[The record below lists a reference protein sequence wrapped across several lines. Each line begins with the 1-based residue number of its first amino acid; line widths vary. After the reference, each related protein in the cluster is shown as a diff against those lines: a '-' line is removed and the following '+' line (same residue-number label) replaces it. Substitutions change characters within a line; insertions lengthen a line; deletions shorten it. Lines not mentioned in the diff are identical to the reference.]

1 MAKRPNT
8 AADTVFKSVTASTN
22 NENDR
27 NYYHY
32 FEQKSGI
39 TLTFEVEINSP
50 SVDSIYFVLW
60 NLNDPVNP
68 VVAEPVQ
75 DVCVVDGKAKIEI
88 SDEHFHLG
96 PGPYCATLTALSP
109 AVASTASKGFRQI
122 VGNAVYYYDTWKD
135 SRRYPWPA
143 LS

>member
-1 MAKRPNT
+1 MDKRRNT
-8 AADTVFKSVTASTN
+8 STASVFKSVTASTN
-22 NENDR
+22 NPNDK
-27 NYYHY
+27 NYHHY
-32 FEQKSGI
+32 FEQDDQW
-39 TLTFEVEINSP
+39 TLTFEVTTDP
-50 SVDSIYFVLW
+50 SVKNIYFVLW

-68 VVAEPVQ
+68 GVAEPVQ
-75 DVCVVDGKAKIEI
+75 DVSVNNGKATIEI
-88 SDEHFHLG
+88 SDKHFHLG

-109 AVASTASKGFRQI
+109 AATSAASKGGREI